1 MAQDFLKLYG
11 PIKLARSTAECWK
24 CKKQTPVAALIASDL
39 EDVEDGKGQ
48 GKFGGT
54 AYVYEVPEDGLPGV
68 LKYPL
73 QQLASQ
79 YKPIYSRTTRLT
91 QWANACVH
99 CGMLQGAFFLHAEP
113 DGPFFAGP
121 ENFVGDVQDIYAGDL
136 GLEDASY
143 SL

>member
-11 PIKLARSTAECWK
+11 PIKLARATADCWK
-24 CKKQTPVAALIASDL
+24 CKKQTQVAALIASDL

-54 AYVYEVPEDGLPGV
+54 AYVYEVPEEGLPGV
-68 LKYPL
+68 LKHPL

-91 QWANACVH
+91 QWPMPACTAA
-99 CGMLQGAFFLHAEP
+99 CCKARSSCTRSQTDRSLP
-113 DGPFFAGP
+113 
-121 ENFVGDVQDIYAGDL
+121 
-136 GLEDASY
+136 GLRTLPVTCRTSTRGTWA
-143 SL
+143 

>member
-11 PIKLARSTAECWK
+11 PIKLARSMTDCWK
-24 CKKQTPVAALIASDL
+24 CKKETPVAALIASDL

-48 GKFGGT
+48 GKFGSP
-54 AYVYEVPEDGLPGV
+54 AYVYEVPEDGMPGV

-79 YKPIYSRTTRLT
+79 YKPIYSRTTRIT
-91 QWANACVH
+91 QWANACVN

-121 ENFVGDVQDIYAGDL
+121 ENFSGDVKDIYTGDL
-136 GLEDASY
+136 AVQDASY